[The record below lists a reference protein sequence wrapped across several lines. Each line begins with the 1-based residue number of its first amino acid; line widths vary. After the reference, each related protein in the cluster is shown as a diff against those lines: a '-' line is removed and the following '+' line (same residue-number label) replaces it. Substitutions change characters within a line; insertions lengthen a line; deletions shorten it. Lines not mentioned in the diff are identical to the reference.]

1 MKDKCLTASLGA
13 ILLVGSTSIAQ
24 AQALDYGWFGGIS
37 AGSTNENIRDSALSV
52 TGATASSLTKDES
65 GTGLK
70 LYAGYQY
77 NRNLAVEVGYTDLG
91 KFGATR
97 NVTAPAALVGSA
109 VADIKTNGYHIDGVG
124 IMPLQGGFSLF
135 GKLGAIYATTK
146 TSLATSGGVIAG
158 GTSAKRSDWS
168 WKFGVGAG
176 YDFSRSLGLR
186 FEYER
191 YNDIPNDG
199 VIGKTDVN
207 MWSLGLKARF

>member
-1 MKDKCLTASLGA
+1 MKVNCLTASLGA

-24 AQALDYGWFGGIS
+24 AQALDYGWFGGLS
-37 AGSTNENIRDSALSV
+37 VGSTKEKIRDSALTV

-65 GTGLK
+65 GTGFK

-91 KFGATR
+91 KFRATR
-97 NVTAPAALVGSA
+97 QVSAPFVGSG
-109 VADIKTNGYHIDGVG
+109 VADIKTSGLNIDGVG
-124 IMPLQGGFSLF
+124 ILPLQGGFSLF
-135 GKLGAIYATTK
+135 GRLGAIYATTE
-146 TSLATSGGVIAG
+146 TSLATSGGVTAG

-168 WKFGVGAG
+168 WKIGLGAG

-186 FEYER
+186 LEYER

-199 VIGKTDVN
+199 VIGKADLS